1 MDTYKVEDGDLTKY
15 TICTLPGGA
24 SGAGEWCREYC
35 MFYGT
40 GRCHYDKDTGR
51 MLIRDL
57 RKLRIL
63 LESRRGETAL

>member
-1 MDTYKVEDGDLTKY
+1 MDTYKVEDGNLTKY
-15 TICTLPGGA
+15 TTCPLPGGA

-51 MLIRDL
+51 MLIRGL
-57 RKLRIL
+57 
-63 LESRRGETAL
+63 